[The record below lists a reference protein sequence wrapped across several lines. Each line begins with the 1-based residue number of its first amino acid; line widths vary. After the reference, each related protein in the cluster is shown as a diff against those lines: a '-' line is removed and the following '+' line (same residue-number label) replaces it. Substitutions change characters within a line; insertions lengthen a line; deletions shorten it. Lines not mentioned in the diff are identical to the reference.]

1 MCCLI
6 RGIVIY
12 GYART
17 SSYSR
22 SSSYTKTVTLESKLG
37 NDKNEVS
44 AVSSTG
50 SGTGQSQI
58 VESGR
63 NRSGEFKHLT
73 EAEMRE
79 KEKRDYVLD
88 VMGHLLENT
97 DAKIGNSK

>member
-79 KEKRDYVLD
+79 KGLRNC
-88 VMGHLLENT
+88 HRLLFI
-97 DAKIGNSK
+97 D

>member
-1 MCCLI
+1 VLLNK
-6 RGIVIY
+6 RNSY

-17 SSYSR
+17 SNYSR
-22 SSSYTKTVTLESKLG
+22 SSPYTETVTPESKLG
-37 NDKNEVS
+37 NDKKNEVS

-73 EAEMRE
+73 GAEMRE
-79 KEKRDYVLD
+79 KR
-88 VMGHLLENT
+88 ENGLCFRCDEPFT
-97 DAKIGNSK
+97 REHKCKNK

>member
-22 SSSYTKTVTLESKLG
+22 SSSYTKTITLESKLG

-79 KEKRDYVLD
+79 KGLRNC
-88 VMGHLLENT
+88 HRLLFI
-97 DAKIGNSK
+97 D